1 MVAPVQCPDGAGSQ
15 SPHAGAGRVGV
26 SARSHAARPE
36 GNRSIRRPRTTSKE
50 AYCPGGGAP
59 GRRRGTFG
67 ALAGSKFVSGAFMAK
82 KPNHIR
88 WIIALGAIAFVGVLV
103 YSSFQQTKERYEVC
117 MTFKGGAHCAT
128 AAGSNYDQAVRSAQ
142 EIDCELLANG
152 RDENIACL
160 AQAPSSVRPIR

>member
-1 MVAPVQCPDGAGSQ
+1 
-15 SPHAGAGRVGV
+15 
-26 SARSHAARPE
+26 
-36 GNRSIRRPRTTSKE
+36 
-50 AYCPGGGAP
+50 
-59 GRRRGTFG
+59 
-67 ALAGSKFVSGAFMAK
+67 MAK
-82 KPNHIR
+82 KPTHIR
-88 WIIALGAIAFVGVLV
+88 WIIALGAIAFLGVLV

-117 MTFKGGAHCAT
+117 MAFKGGMHCAT